1 MTKQTPAT
9 PLTPDVSWIGI
20 QDYDLR
26 HFDIVMETRF
36 GTTYNSY
43 FINAEKPAVIET
55 AKAGFWSDYL
65 AKLESVC
72 NPADIAYIVM
82 DHTEPD
88 HSGCL
93 KNLLALAPNA
103 VVVGSG
109 QALSYLQEIM
119 GIPFNSLKVKDG
131 DTLSLGNKT
140 LRFIAAPNLHWPD
153 SIYTF
158 LEEEGILFT
167 CDSFGAHYC
176 FNGIFD
182 DEIEPHTE
190 AFDYYFDVILKPF
203 SRFMLKAIEKIRPLP
218 VRMIATGHGPVLRK
232 DWKRWVERS
241 EMLADEYMKLTS
253 TPEKNLLILYV
264 SAYGYTGEMARH
276 IAEGASSVSG
286 IRVECLDI
294 EHTPLEVIDHALARS
309 QGVVI
314 GSPTINQNTLLPVY
328 KAFAVMNPIR
338 DRGKVAG
345 AFGSY
350 GWSGEAVQII
360 EANLKALKFKVQ
372 SPGLTEKF
380 NPTEKKSEKFY
391 AFGRELAKE
400 LEGKRAGGEQ

>member
-1 MTKQTPAT
+1 MTRQTPST
-9 PLTPDVSWIGI
+9 PLTSDVSWIGI

-43 FINAEKPAVIET
+43 FIQADKPAVIET
-55 AKAGFWSDYL
+55 AKVGFWSDYL
-65 AKLESVC
+65 TKLESVC

-158 LEEEGILFT
+158 LEEDGILFT

-176 FNGIFD
+176 FDGVFD
-182 DEIEPHTE
+182 DEIDYHTE

-203 SRFMLKAIEKIRPLP
+203 SRFMLKAIEKIEPLP

-232 DWKRWVERS
+232 NWKRWVERS
-241 EMLADEYMKLTS
+241 QMLSQEYLKITG

-276 IAEGASSVSG
+276 IAKGAASVEG
-286 IRVECLDI
+286 IRVECIDI
-294 EHTPLEVIDHALARS
+294 EHTPSEVIDNALARS

-328 KAFAVMNPIR
+328 KAFSLMNPIR

-350 GWSGEAVQII
+350 GWSGEAAQII
-360 EANLKALKFKVQ
+360 EANLKALKFKLK
-372 SPGLTEKF
+372 SAPLIEKF
-380 NPTEKKSEKFY
+380 NPTEEKSEKFY
-391 AFGRELAKE
+391 AFGRELATQM
-400 LEGKRAGGEQ
+400 EGNSAVK